1 MRHQAQADTQPINS
15 NMEDKEPLPNDIH
28 ITFVLGAPGAGKG
41 TLCKELVKRYNHY
54 HLSVGDF
61 LRAVVSGQENV
72 DFAGDLISIAELKA
86 YLEAH
91 QLVPPRDIVN
101 LLRLKVTDEYLKG
114 KKYFLIDGFPRDDL
128 SAKMFSETVS
138 R

>member
-1 MRHQAQADTQPINS
+1 MHDQTQTNTQAITN
-15 NMEDKEPLPNDIH
+15 NTEDKEPLPNDIH

-41 TLCKELVKRYNHY
+41 TLCKELVKQYNHY

-61 LRAVVSGQENV
+61 LRAIVSGQENV
-72 DFAGDLISIAELKA
+72 NFAGDIISIAELKS
-86 YLEAH
+86 YLDAH
-91 QLVPPRDIVN
+91 QLAPAKDIVN
-101 LLRLKVTDEYLKG
+101 LIRLKISDEYLKG

-138 R
+138 

>member
-1 MRHQAQADTQPINS
+1 M
-15 NMEDKEPLPNDIH
+15 
-28 ITFVLGAPGAGKG
+28 
-41 TLCKELVKRYNHY
+41 
-54 HLSVGDF
+54 
-61 LRAVVSGQENV
+61 RAVVSGQENV
-72 DFAGDLISIAELKA
+72 DFAGDIISIAELKS

-101 LLRLKVTDEYLKG
+101 LIRLKITDEYLKG

-138 R
+138 